1 MIISFDG
8 TQDEKQMEASLI
20 EILKLFR
27 ERYHVSHYREIH
39 LNVTLVDEDGCDV
52 ELVDEET
59 NTPFRHFKVC
69 MQHSLQ
75 KKSSSEV
82 RLVVDNTKPL
92 KL

>member
-39 LNVTLVDEDGCDV
+39 LNV
-52 ELVDEET
+52 
-59 NTPFRHFKVC
+59 
-69 MQHSLQ
+69 
-75 KKSSSEV
+75 
-82 RLVVDNTKPL
+82 
-92 KL
+92 